1 MTYISKNAPRQF
13 LVEECQRLKKELYYA
28 TKKNDS
34 SKEKRSKIRVDWK
47 ARYDKLHYQL
57 MKKDQLIYGKDIHIE
72 RLRARIIKVANA
84 NRRKGY
90 ANAMK
95 KVKKND
101 FKIMGLAAFFF
112 KVDTVLEIYSLDFSE
127 YAFIMWAGRYD
138 FFDRRDYDDTARDT
152 RVSYYNMIN
161 RMKKRNIVDIVAT
174 KSGSNKKIFSLTGIG
189 VGMYNK
195 ISKFTNNYLK
205 DASPRT

>member
-34 SKEKRSKIRVDWK
+34 SKEKRDKIRVDWK

-57 MKKDQLIYGKDIHIE
+57 MKKDQLIYGKNIHIE
-72 RLRARIIKVANA
+72 RLRARTIKVANA

-101 FKIMGLAAFFF
+101 FKIMGLATFFF
-112 KVDTVLEIYSLDFSE
+112 KVDTVLEIYSLDLSE

-138 FFDRRDYDDTARDT
+138 FFDRKDYDDTAGDT
-152 RVSYYNMIN
+152 RISYYNMIN

-189 VGMYNK
+189 VGVYNK